1 MPRLPLYTCA
11 LGTGGV
17 LRWSEA
23 AEKAVADFSGPVR
36 ASKGARRR
44 EKACTSEAASIVIV
58 AAFGTVKP
66 SLVAIATSGLEN
78 LHRNSDSLLYIYA
91 YYAYNFGRKYT

>member
-1 MPRLPLYTCA
+1 MPRLPLHTCV

-23 AEKAVADFSGPVR
+23 AQKAVADFGGPVR
-36 ASKGARRR
+36 ASKGAKATR
-44 EKACTSEAASIVIV
+44 EGLRVRGGEHT
-58 AAFGTVKP
+58 GKP
-66 SLVAIATSGLEN
+66 SLVAIATSGLTN
-78 LHRNSDSLLYIYA
+78 LHRNTDSLLYIYA